1 MPDSSKQVDVQIKGN
16 NEVCPWA
23 SQWKVALVNSLVKI
37 QPKSLNNGWVDAG
50 IAYASYS
57 LLQHLVLFQQ
67 VASARHPT
75 KASTAKALVEPGDF
89 PALWLDGF
97 SLKPAN
103 HHSTPNLGHQALLI
117 PVGSMGTDAKK
128 CPRARL
134 KAVETDP
141 IFEAK
146 NDLKFEASFGFKH

>member
-1 MPDSSKQVDVQIKGN
+1 MPDIETIHKLASVLEAKFSFKTMTEIPRPVDGPVQ
-16 NEVCPWA
+16 
-23 SQWKVALVNSLVKI
+23 
-37 QPKSLNNGWVDAG
+37 
-50 IAYASYS
+50 
-57 LLQHLVLFQQ
+57 FQQ

-103 HHSTPNLGHQALLI
+103 HHSTPDLGHQALLI
-117 PVGSMGTDAKK
+117 SCGLRGHRRKK
-128 CPRARL
+128 GPRARL
-134 KAVETDP
+134 KTVETDP

-146 NDLKFEASFGFKH
+146 NGFKFEASFGFKH

>member
-1 MPDSSKQVDVQIKGN
+1 MLDIETTHKL
-16 NEVCPWA
+16 A
-23 SQWKVALVNSLVKI
+23 SFLEAKLSLKNTTEIPRPVHG
-37 QPKSLNNGWVDAG
+37 P
-50 IAYASYS
+50 
-57 LLQHLVLFQQ
+57 LQFQQ

-75 KASTAKALVEPGDF
+75 KANTAKALVEPGDF

-117 PVGSMGTDAKK
+117 SRGHRRKK
-128 CPRARL
+128 GPRARL
-134 KAVETDP
+134 KTVETDP

-146 NDLKFEASFGFKH
+146 NGFKFEASFGFKH

>member
-1 MPDSSKQVDVQIKGN
+1 MLDIETTHKL
-16 NEVCPWA
+16 A
-23 SQWKVALVNSLVKI
+23 SFLEAKLSLKNTTEIPRPVHG
-37 QPKSLNNGWVDAG
+37 P
-50 IAYASYS
+50 
-57 LLQHLVLFQQ
+57 LQFQQ

-75 KASTAKALVEPGDF
+75 KANTAKALVEPGDF

-117 PVGSMGTDAKK
+117 SCGLHGHRHKK
-128 CPRARL
+128 SPRARL
-134 KAVETDP
+134 KTVETDP

-146 NDLKFEASFGFKH
+146 NGLKFEASFGFKH

>member
-1 MPDSSKQVDVQIKGN
+1 MPDIETIHKLASVLEAKFSFKTMTEIPRPVDGPVQ
-16 NEVCPWA
+16 
-23 SQWKVALVNSLVKI
+23 
-37 QPKSLNNGWVDAG
+37 
-50 IAYASYS
+50 
-57 LLQHLVLFQQ
+57 FQQ

-117 PVGSMGTDAKK
+117 SCGLHGHRRKK
-128 CPRARL
+128 MSQSTLENRRDRP
-134 KAVETDP
+134 D
-141 IFEAK
+141 F
-146 NDLKFEASFGFKH
+146 